1 MASNKTFGVMSNFTA
16 ILLDLSTLYL
26 SMALST
32 KVNCGVGAA
41 SLVELMI
48 LDFTVAIISKAGN
61 FACRVFSA
69 SLDFFFFSAVRSAA
83 KMKYSLHSCYS
94 TGAPAATVSQL
105 AHYLL

>member
-1 MASNKTFGVMSNFTA
+1 MSNFTA

-69 SLDFFFFSAVRSAA
+69 SLDFFFFF
-83 KMKYSLHSCYS
+83 
-94 TGAPAATVSQL
+94 
-105 AHYLL
+105 LLSGVLQR